1 MAFPSSELW
10 SRRRTRPERSHF
22 PAAAPRSP
30 GGEGRDEGERTPP
43 MHLYAFGGFTL
54 IELLVV
60 IAIIAILAAMLLPA
74 LSNGKE
80 RARRIA
86 CNNNEK
92 QMDVGSQVYGDDDA
106 KGALSGTFDY
116 GDDDLNFLFP
126 QYIPAWKAFICP
138 SSRNNIDDTHIP
150 VPDPYPKN
158 SYNQSATPYPER

>member
-1 MAFPSSELW
+1 MALLSSELW
-10 SRRRTRPERSHF
+10 FQRRPLLDSGLPRRLSLTSDFSRV
-22 PAAAPRSP
+22 
-30 GGEGRDEGERTPP
+30 GGHRADRKPFSTVSR
-43 MHLYAFGGFTL
+43 LVVAFTL
-54 IELLVV
+54 IELLVL

-74 LSNGKE
+74 LSTAKE

-126 QYIPAWKAFICP
+126 QYIPAWKTFICP
-138 SSRNNIDDTHIP
+138 STRNSIDDTH
-150 VPDPYPKN
+150 
-158 SYNQSATPYPER
+158 